1 MVKVVYLEAFLSVTQ
16 EEREAVIPSFTPFY
30 IKVIYMNEN
39 EIKKGNIKLTVFDE
53 FDYHKLKIIC
63 DKICEL
69 GYECKFIPNG
79 NIVFQEI
86 IQEVI

>member
-1 MVKVVYLEAFLSVTQ
+1 
-16 EEREAVIPSFTPFY
+16 
-30 IKVIYMNEN
+30 MNEN
-39 EIKKGNIKLTVFDE
+39 EIKKSNIKLTVFDE